1 MRQETIG
8 SADPLVALFLEL
20 AHIPSPSG
28 QEQEVNDFIIT
39 RLRGL
44 GLEVEEGEPIE
55 AGAASGA
62 GNLYCRIPG
71 TVPGVPILLSA
82 HTDTVASEPDAL
94 PDPILEEGVLRS
106 RSRAVLGA
114 DDKAGVAAIVYA
126 AERIVKD
133 GLPHAG
139 IEILL
144 TVGEESGL
152 RGAKAWSADG
162 VEAKCGFCLDSTG
175 PVGGVIIRSPSQ
187 KTVKA
192 LFIGKAAHAGV
203 APEEG
208 RSAVAAAAK
217 AIAAMKLGRLDPETT
232 ANIGIVRG
240 GDAVNVVPD
249 RCLISGE
256 ARSHNADAL
265 EAQVAGMVD
274 AISMGATGEQCDVE
288 ITVVEEFRAF
298 DFSAGS
304 QPLDLAEAALR
315 RIGIEPRRGDTGGG
329 SDVNVFNLLGLPCVN
344 LSSGMQKVHTPEE
357 FITVEDLHDLY
368 RLVMAIVEEAKN
380 GD

>member
-28 QEQEVNDFIIT
+28 QERDVNDFVIG

-44 GLEVEEGEPIE
+44 GLDVEEGDPIVP
-55 AGAASGA
+55 GTYGA
-62 GNLYCRIPG
+62 GNIFCRIPG
-71 TVPGVPILLSA
+71 NAPGTPILLSA
-82 HTDTVASEPDAL
+82 HTDTVASEPEAL
-94 PDPILEEGVLRS
+94 PDPVLEEGVLRS

-126 AERIVKD
+126 AERIIKE
-133 GLPHAG
+133 GTPHAD

-144 TVGEESGL
+144 TVGEEGGL
-152 RGAKAWSADG
+152 NGAKAWSTEG
-162 VEAKCGFCLDSTG
+162 VVSECGFCLDSTG
-175 PVGGVIIRSPSQ
+175 PVGNVIIRSPSQ

-192 LFIGKAAHAGV
+192 LFKGKAAHAGV

-208 RSAVAAAAK
+208 RSAVAAAGK
-217 AIAAMKLGRLDPETT
+217 AIAGMRLGRLDEETT
-232 ANIGIVRG
+232 ANIGIIRG

-256 ARSHNADAL
+256 ARSHNDESL
-265 EAQVAGMVD
+265 ETQVAAMVD
-274 AISMGATGEQCDVE
+274 AINMAATEEGCDVE
-288 ITVVEEFRAF
+288 ITVIEEFRSF

-315 RIGIEPRRGDTGGG
+315 RIGIEPRRTDTGGG
-329 SDVNVFNLLGLPCVN
+329 SDVNVFNLLGLPCIN
-344 LSSGMQKVHTPEE
+344 LSSGMEKVHTPDEYV
-357 FITVEDLHDLY
+357 TVQELKNLHE
-368 RLVMAIVEEAKN
+368 LVMALAAEAVE
-380 GD
+380 G